1 MKEELDL
8 KNLVHCRKLI
18 YEQSLEIERLNETL
32 NLSQEVNT
40 RTVKAMA
47 DDNRKN
53 IRCVHIMT
61 EALKELRG
69 CNFDGAYNGHETI
82 QEVMNRSRKTL
93 MKVGEIL
100 GVGK

>member
-1 MKEELDL
+1 MNEEIDL
-8 KNLVHCRKLI
+8 SNLTHCRKLI
-18 YEQSLEIERLNETL
+18 YDQSLEIERLNETL

-47 DDNRKN
+47 DNNRRN

-61 EALKELRG
+61 EALKEFRT
-69 CNFDGAYNGHETI
+69 CSFDGVYNGHDTI
-82 QEVMNRSRKTL
+82 QEVMNRARRTL

-100 GVGK
+100 EVGK